1 MTTEDQQS
9 HRRRRGVVRSLL
21 TKLEMTITDLQAKP
35 ERTKMTRATAQRLL
49 ERLNETSKE
58 FKTHHLALVDL
69 AEEDELEAEQKTLDE
84 HEERL
89 SLLTVIVRQIIT
101 DCEESMK
108 ASTIVPP
115 NKQLA
120 KRLQRVEQGLGMI
133 TDAVDAEIAK
143 STVDYCLLQQHEDQL
158 NDIKTELSS
167 IARDILALEVDDA
180 PLSTLEDKLSQHR
193 FDLSLKLRRALQDNK
208 PTIPTKPE
216 ERGGAKLP

>member
-1 MTTEDQQS
+1 
-9 HRRRRGVVRSLL
+9 
-21 TKLEMTITDLQAKP
+21 
-35 ERTKMTRATAQRLL
+35 
-49 ERLNETSKE
+49 
-58 FKTHHLALVDL
+58 
-69 AEEDELEAEQKTLDE
+69 
-84 HEERL
+84 
-89 SLLTVIVRQIIT
+89 
-101 DCEESMK
+101 MK
-108 ASTIVPP
+108 ATTVVPP

-193 FDLSLKLRRALQDNK
+193 FDLSLKLRRRALQDNK

-216 ERGGAKLP
+216 ERGGAKLSQLEVPTFDGNLINWRTF